1 MDENMDGNGGL
12 DDNCGWNMDE
22 KGSRLYTHC
31 SRLKVHM
38 VACV

>member
-1 MDENMDGNGGL
+1 MKIWMIMVVWMTIMDEIWMK
-12 DDNCGWNMDE
+12 